1 MNRYPPRSKTLWI
14 WELVAVRVK
23 RPIPV
28 QSERKGLQRRKCDAE
43 THDQRRGADRQHG
56 KSPLGT
62 FFDIRVHAC
71 LRGKANFVPK
81 AARTQT
87 PSDTGASS
95 ASTSPRPRASP
106 RARSADIRRSVWA
119 SRTSGT
125 VAVEAVLACARNNGP
140 ALVAISVVTRWTG
153 RHANQ
158 GNWSPVPIESERA
171 SNLLF

>member
-1 MNRYPPRSKTLWI
+1 M
-14 WELVAVRVK
+14 AVRVK

-28 QSERKGLQRRKCDAE
+28 QSERKGLQHRKCDTE
-43 THDQRRGADRQHG
+43 TDDQRRSAERQNG

-71 LRGKANFVPK
+71 LRGKAGFVPK
-81 AARTQT
+81 ARTQT
-87 PSDTGASS
+87 PSDASANS
-95 ASTSPRPRASP
+95 ASTSPRLRASP
-106 RARSADIRRSVWA
+106 RARSADIRRSVWQRVSRSQSWT